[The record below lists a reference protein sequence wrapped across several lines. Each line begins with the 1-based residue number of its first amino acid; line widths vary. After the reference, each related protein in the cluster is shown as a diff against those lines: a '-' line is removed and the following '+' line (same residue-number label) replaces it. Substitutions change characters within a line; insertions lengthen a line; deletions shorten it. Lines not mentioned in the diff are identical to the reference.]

1 VRDPFKRETL
11 CPDRVTHVFIPGKNW
26 RLSLAE
32 ITTFFSARKAHFKVV
47 DLSKSFFVVASDVS
61 SDLTDVNSFG
71 GTIKIG
77 RIISQIPSKIVR
89 DAFLGREKEAQKE
102 IRQRLLS
109 TGVFS
114 QLFENPPQKIVFGV
128 SVYFE
133 SPFFLRFSKK
143 IQRFIGTSIK
153 NELASSGTR
162 ARFMGFYKSR
172 RAPQLTHV
180 EVLRK
185 GLIEK
190 STEILLCIGRK
201 QTFVAK
207 TTSVHNPFE
216 FQRRDIARPVQ
227 RKIYSIPPRLARI
240 MVNLSNCM
248 PEKTFLDPFCGVGTI
263 LQEAL
268 LSGARVIGMD
278 IDPWCIKASRIN
290 LDWLKNEYAPKEA
303 EYSVFLGDSRKLT
316 ANIGRETVDCI
327 ATEPDLGPPLLH
339 RPTESY
345 AKRITN
351 KLEPLYCDFLNG
363 AYEVL
368 RPEGQLIFVTPWI
381 RTRSGGFV
389 TPDFHGRAE
398 ALGFRTVPLFKK
410 EIFGDD
416 VMHTEMGIEQPL
428 VDVRMRHKISRRF
441 NLLQK

>member
-1 VRDPFKRETL
+1 L
-11 CPDRVTHVFIPGKNW
+11 CPDRVTYVFIPGKNW

-32 ITTFFSARKAHFKVV
+32 IITFFNARGVRFKVV
-47 DLSKSFFVVASDVS
+47 ELSKSFFAVTSDAS
-61 SDLTDVNSFG
+61 SDLTDVNSLG

-77 RIISQIPSKIVR
+77 RIISQISSGTVKE
-89 DAFLGREKEAQKE
+89 AFLDGEKQAQKE
-102 IRQRLLS
+102 IRQTLLS
-109 TGVFS
+109 IGVLS
-114 QLFENPPQKIVFGV
+114 QLFENPPQKIIFGV

-143 IQRFIGTSIK
+143 ILRFIGGSVK
-153 NELASSGTR
+153 NELALSGTR
-162 ARFMGFYKSR
+162 ARFMGFHKNR

-185 GLIEK
+185 GLTEK
-190 STEILLCIGRK
+190 STEILLCIGRR

-216 FQRRDIARPVQ
+216 FQKRDTARPIQ
-227 RKIYSIPPRLARI
+227 RKIYSIPPRLAKI

-248 PEKTFLDPFCGVGTI
+248 TEKTFLDPFCGVGTI

-278 IDPWCIKASRIN
+278 IDPWCVKASRIN
-290 LDWLKNEYAPKEA
+290 LDWLKNEYALKEA
-303 EYSVFLGDSRKLT
+303 KYSVFLGDSRKLT
-316 ANIGRETVDCI
+316 TNIGKETVDCI

-363 AYEVL
+363 AYEIL
-368 RPEGQLIFVTPWI
+368 RPGGTLVLVTPWI
-381 RTRSGGFV
+381 RTRSGGFI
-389 TPDFHGRAE
+389 TLDFHGRTQ
-398 ALGFRTVPLFKK
+398 ALGFRTVPLFKR

-416 VMHTEMGIEQPL
+416 VPYTEMMTEQPL
-428 VDVRMRHKISRRF
+428 VDVGMRHKVGRGI